1 MNKPGS
7 PLQTPTFVMDRSSY
21 PEHEPARR
29 LIVLISADADDTAAT
44 RRVWELAHALECH
57 ILFLGL
63 CPDAARESSHRR
75 QLITMS
81 AMVQDG
87 KVCAEARVEVGS
99 NWVNAVKS
107 NLQDGDMIVC
117 FAEQRTGL
125 LHRPLSQI
133 LRANLNAPVYIIS
146 GLYSQNLSRPNW
158 LSQTLSWAGSVG
170 IIAGSF
176 LLQIQIMSL
185 SENWAQTT
193 LLILSV
199 MVEIWLIWGWNN
211 LFG

>member
-7 PLQTPTFVMDRSSY
+7 PLQTATFVMDRSS
-21 PEHEPARR
+21 HSDHDPARR
-29 LIVLISADADDTAAT
+29 LIVLIPAEADDAAAT
-44 RRVWELAHALECH
+44 RRVRELAHALECH

-63 CPDAARESSHRR
+63 CTDAAQESSLRR

-87 KVCAEARVEVGS
+87 NVCAEVRVKVGS

-107 NLQDGDMIVC
+107 DLKDGDMIVC

-125 LHRPLSQI
+125 LRKPLSQI
-133 LRANLNAPVYIIS
+133 LQANLNTPVYILS
-146 GLYSQNLSRPNW
+146 GLVPQNPSRSNW
-158 LSQTLSWAGSVG
+158 LSETLGWTGSIG

-176 LLQIQIMSL
+176 LLQIRIMSL
-185 SENWAQTT
+185 PENWAQTT

-199 MVEIWLIWGWNN
+199 MIEIWLIWGWNN

>member
-1 MNKPGS
+1 MTG
-7 PLQTPTFVMDRSSY
+7 LDTSSVSLTY
-21 PEHEPARR
+21 PVDSHTDLGPARR
-29 LIVLISADADDTAAT
+29 LIVLIPADADHTAAT

-57 ILFLGL
+57 ILFLSL
-63 CPDAARESSHRR
+63 CTDAAQESSLRR

-81 AMVQDG
+81 AMVQDS
-87 KVCAEARVEVGS
+87 KVCTEVRVEVGS

-107 NLQDGDMIVC
+107 DLKDGDMIVC
-117 FAEQRTGL
+117 FAEQRAGL
-125 LHRPLSQI
+125 LRKPLSQI
-133 LRANLNAPVYIIS
+133 LQANLNAPVYILS
-146 GLYSQNLSRPNW
+146 GLAPQNPSRSNW
-158 LSQTLSWAGSVG
+158 LSQTLGWAGSIG

-199 MVEIWLIWGWNN
+199 IGEIWLIWGWNN

>member
-7 PLQTPTFVMDRSSY
+7 PLQTPTFVMDRSLHSD
-21 PEHEPARR
+21 HDSARR
-29 LIVLISADADDTAAT
+29 LIVLIPVDANDTAAT

-57 ILFLGL
+57 ILFLSL
-63 CPDAARESSHRR
+63 CTDATQESSLRR

-87 KVCAEARVEVGS
+87 KVCAEVRVEVGS

-107 NLQDGDMIVC
+107 NLRDGDMIVC
-117 FAEQRTGL
+117 FAEQRAGL
-125 LHRPLSQI
+125 LRKPLSQI
-133 LRANLNAPVYIIS
+133 LHANLNTPVYILS
-146 GLYSQNLSRPNW
+146 GLALQNPSRPNW
-158 LSQTLSWAGSVG
+158 LSQTLGWIGSIG

-176 LLQIQIMSL
+176 LLQIRIMSL

-193 LLILSV
+193 FLILSV
-199 MVEIWLIWGWNN
+199 IVEIWLIWGWNN